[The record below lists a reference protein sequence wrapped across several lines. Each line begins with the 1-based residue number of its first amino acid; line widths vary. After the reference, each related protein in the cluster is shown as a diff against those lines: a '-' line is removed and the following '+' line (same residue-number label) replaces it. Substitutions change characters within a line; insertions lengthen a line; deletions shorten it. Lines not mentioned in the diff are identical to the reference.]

1 LNLKKGHEERKA
13 QYEMLGFFHLQSLAS
28 LLSKADGNGKSF
40 A

>member
-1 LNLKKGHEERKA
+1 
-13 QYEMLGFFHLQSLAS
+13 MLGFFHFQNVAS